1 MQASSRALSELA
13 ELVGGVVVEAGADPV
28 VTEMTHDSREVTD
41 GSLYVALR
49 GSRSDGHDYVAEAVQ
64 SGAVA
69 VCVDHEVSTAV
80 SQLIVEDT
88 RAVIGELAAAVH
100 DYPST
105 ALDVVGVTGTNGKT
119 TVTHYVESIAR
130 HAGVP
135 AGVIGTIHARGAG
148 ETMAATL
155 TTPEAPELQR
165 ILAAMRDRGVRLV
178 ATEVSSHALE
188 YGRTRGTRFAVAA
201 FTNMSQDHLDFHG
214 DMDAYRAAKERLF
227 TEYEVGAAVIN
238 IDDAVGA
245 DIARSYPGRL
255 LAVGEGG
262 DVRVSA
268 VAAAPGGG
276 TSFVFTSPWGEAV
289 VEAAVLGRFNV
300 TNLAMAGTCTLA
312 LGLGFDDVV
321 AGMRDVAGV
330 PGRFEVVSGDEEI
343 LVIVDYAHTPEG
355 VARAVETG
363 RDLSRGRVIGLIGA
377 GGDRDREKRPAMGA
391 AISEA
396 DFAVITTDNPRSEN
410 PELIAAAVLSG
421 VVPGTDYVLELDRRE
436 AIDRAI
442 GAAEGGDVVLI
453 LGRGHEPIQDLGTE
467 TVPFDDRVVA
477 REALS
482 RRRRSAGSGGRS
494 GSMSA

>member
-1 MQASSRALSELA
+1 MQASSRTLSKLA
-13 ELVGGVVVEAGADPV
+13 ELVGGVVVEAGVDPE
-28 VTEMTHDSREVTD
+28 VTDVTHDSREVTE

-49 GSRSDGHDYVAEAVQ
+49 GSRSDGHDYVAEAVR

-69 VCVDHEVSTAV
+69 ICVDHEVSSGV

-88 RAVIGELAAAVH
+88 RAVLGELAAAVH

-148 ETMAATL
+148 ETMTASL

-188 YGRTRGTRFAVAA
+188 YGRIRGTRFAVAV

-245 DIARSYPGRL
+245 DIARSYEGRL
-255 LAVGEGG
+255 FAVGEGG

-268 VAAAPGGG
+268 VAAAPGG
-276 TSFVFTSPWGEAV
+276 TSFLFSSPWGEAV

-330 PGRFEVVSGDEEI
+330 PGRFEVVSEDEEI

-391 AISEA
+391 AISDA
-396 DFAVITTDNPRSEN
+396 DFAVITSDNPRSED
-410 PELIAAAVLSG
+410 PELIAAAVLAG
-421 VVPGTDYVLELDRRE
+421 IVPGTDYVLELDRRE

-442 GAAEGGDVVLI
+442 GVAEGGDVVLI